1 MDERFPTPMS
11 EFVTDPS
18 EAAIE
23 QQFLAHIRALER
35 QGLPPRTI
43 ARALARVLFAF
54 CRDLY
59 DTSFGS
65 NIWIKAFLK
74 QAGRDFTQQEGFVSS
89 AEELESLR
97 QEYLED
103 VEPLGY
109 A

>member
-1 MDERFPTPMS
+1 MDERFLTPMS
-11 EFVTDPS
+11 EFVADPS
-18 EAAIE
+18 ETEIE
-23 QQFLAHIRALER
+23 QQFLVHIRALEG

-59 DTSFGS
+59 DASLGS
-65 NIWIKAFLK
+65 NIWIKAFFK
-74 QAGRDFTQQEGFVSS
+74 QAGHDFIQQEGFVSS
-89 AEELESLR
+89 AEELDSLQ

>member
-1 MDERFPTPMS
+1 MEEHLSTPMRD
-11 EFVTDPS
+11 FLTDPN
-18 EAAIE
+18 EAVLE
-23 QQFLAHIRALER
+23 QQFLAHIRALEH

-43 ARALARVLFAF
+43 VRALARVLFTF
-54 CRDLY
+54 CRNLY
-59 DTSFGS
+59 NGSLGS

-74 QAGRDFTQQEGFVSS
+74 QAGHDFIQQEGFVSS
-89 AEELESLR
+89 AEELDSLQ

>member
-11 EFVTDPS
+11 EFVADPS
-18 EAAIE
+18 EAGVE

-43 ARALARVLFAF
+43 VRAVARVLFTF
-54 CRDLY
+54 CRALY
-59 DTSFGS
+59 NGSLGS

-74 QAGRDFTQQEGFVSS
+74 QAGRDFIQQEGFVSS
-89 AEELESLR
+89 AEELDSLQ